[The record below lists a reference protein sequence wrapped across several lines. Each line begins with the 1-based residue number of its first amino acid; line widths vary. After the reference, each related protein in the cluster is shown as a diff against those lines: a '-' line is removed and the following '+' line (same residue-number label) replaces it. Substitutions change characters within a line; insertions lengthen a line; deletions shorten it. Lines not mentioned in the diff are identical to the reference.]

1 MKTDSDRFKSSSES
15 HDTPTVAITINNLEW
30 QLPVLLKALADQIE
44 DAKEILDCEFDW
56 DDDQGMPTDIETFQ
70 NAINFVVDYSVRIFQ
85 TQNTILSTPYIDIM
99 KDGAISVHWE
109 TEKGQLF
116 IIFDRNESPTRNGLA
131 YFMPSI
137 SWMEFH
143 LKVRSD

>member
-1 MKTDSDRFKSSSES
+1 M
-15 HDTPTVAITINNLEW
+15 
-30 QLPVLLKALADQIE
+30 KALADQIE
-44 DAKEILDCEFDW
+44 DAKEILDYEFDW

-116 IIFDRNESPTRNGLA
+116 IIFDRNETLTRNGLA
-131 YFMPSI
+131 YFYAVNKLDGIPFKSAI
-137 SWMEFH
+137 RLEDPVKKHIAEWMEEN
-143 LKVRSD
+143 LS